1 VGVETCQL
9 AVVGAGPYGLSIAA
23 HLKAAGV
30 EVRTFGRPMEFWER
44 HMPAGMLLRSAWEAS
59 HIADPDGRLSLEAY
73 EEAAKARLSRP
84 IPLTDF
90 IEYGRWYQRVA
101 VPELDARSVVR
112 IDQVP
117 GRLQLTL
124 SDGDRLRARR
134 VVVAT
139 GLAAFG
145 WRPPEFRNL
154 PPELASHSSDHR
166 DFGVFEGRRVAV
178 IGAGQSAGESAAL
191 LAEGGTDVELVARA
205 AEIRWLAYSR
215 AGHLPP
221 LIRTLLYPPTDVGPP
236 LLNWIVAV
244 PELFRLF
251 PALLQGRVAYRC
263 IRPAAADWLRSRLRV
278 VRLTTGCRVL
288 EAVPTGE
295 GLRLRLSDSSERLVD
310 HLLLATGYRVD
321 VARLEFLSADLVH
334 TLATR
339 RGLPRLSK
347 GFESSVPGLHFVGAP
362 AAESFGPIMRFVAG
376 TMYAAR
382 AVRQRVLEE
391 RPPGVAQTLRLYAR
405 QRERVGAAAT

>member
-1 VGVETCQL
+1 VGLETCQV

-30 EVRTFGRPMEFWER
+30 EVRAFGRPMEFWER

-59 HIADPDGRLSLEAY
+59 HIADPDGRLSLDAY
-73 EEAAKARLSRP
+73 EEAGAARLSRP
-84 IPLTDF
+84 IPLASF
-90 IEYGRWYQRVA
+90 IEYGHWYQRVA

-112 IDQVP
+112 IDRVSP
-117 GRLQLTL
+117 CLQLTL

-154 PPELASHSSDHR
+154 PAELASHSSDHR
-166 DFGVFEGRRVAV
+166 DLGVFQGRRVAV

-205 AEIRWLAYSR
+205 AGIRWLAYGR
-215 AGHLPP
+215 ANHFPP
-221 LIRTLLYPPTDVGPP
+221 VIRTLLYPPTDVGPP
-236 LLNWIVAV
+236 PLNWIVAV
-244 PELFRLF
+244 PELFRLV
-251 PALLQGRVAYRC
+251 PAVLQGRVAHRC
-263 IRPAAADWLRSRLRV
+263 IRPAAADWLRSRLRD

-288 EAVPTGE
+288 EAVPMSE

-310 HLLLATGYRVD
+310 HLLFATGYHVD
-321 VARLEFLSADLVH
+321 VARLEFLGADLVDRIE
-334 TLATR
+334 TR
-339 RGLPRLSK
+339 SGLPRLSK

-382 AVRQRVLEE
+382 AVRQCVLEE

-405 QRERVGAAAT
+405 QRERVGATAT